1 MMCRSSVASGWLLLC
16 IASVTFGSPP
26 DIIMIAIDDLR
37 PMLGCYGDTRV
48 QSPNID
54 EIARRGVVFDH
65 AYCQYAK
72 CGTSRLS
79 LMTGLRPD
87 SVGVFSN
94 NYKDVARFRKRQPKT
109 HSIARW
115 LKDAG
120 YHTQSFGKIYHDG
133 WDSPDDWSMPSQPGR
148 EREMWEVVDARN
160 PQTPTRIADRLDC
173 PAIQSPDVPDEH
185 FFAGRMTQAVLQT
198 LDEAPA
204 DKPLFLAIGYR
215 RPHLPFV
222 APRKYFD
229 LYDPDESWLAA
240 NREPS
245 LQAPVMAWFNSD
257 GYVGTAKRRGRM
269 MPVRPDRLEA
279 IQWNGYE
286 MRSYQGI
293 PDSGVLS
300 DKQQIE
306 LQHAYAACISYV
318 DAQLGKV
325 LDRLKASDR
334 YRDAILL
341 LWSDHGW
348 HLGEHSAWGKM
359 TNFEVATRV
368 PLVIASP
375 QFASAR
381 TESIAELVDLY
392 PTICDLAGIEPPQ
405 HLEGSSLVNVLRN
418 PSTQSESIALSQ
430 YARFQNQFMGRAIR
444 TKQYRYVAWF
454 DQNNGRVVAR
464 ELYDHESDPNETEN
478 LAEQESHRETVQ
490 RLHSTLHQS
499 FHLSSDGVTGHGGG
513 ENVSE

>member
-1 MMCRSSVASGWLLLC
+1 MMVRCGSTPGLLLLC
-16 IASVTFGSPP
+16 ITTVSFGSPP
-26 DIIMIAIDDLR
+26 DIVMIAIDDLR
-37 PMLGCYGDTRV
+37 PMLGCYGDPRV
-48 QSPNID
+48 KSPNID
-54 EIARRGVVFDH
+54 QLARQGVVFDH

-94 NYKDVARFRKRQPKT
+94 NQKDVARFRKRRPTT
-109 HSIARW
+109 HSLARW

-160 PQTPTRIADRLDC
+160 PERPTRIADRLDC
-173 PAIQSPDVPDEH
+173 PIIQSPDVPDEH
-185 FFAGRMTQAVLQT
+185 FFAGRMTRSVLRT
-198 LDEAPA
+198 LEDAPP
-204 DKPLFLAIGYR
+204 DKPLFLAVGYR

-229 LYDPDESWLAA
+229 LYEPDQSWLAI

-245 LQAPVMAWFNSD
+245 HSAPVMAWFNSD
-257 GYVGTAKRRGRM
+257 GYVGTAKRRGRV
-269 MPVRPDRLEA
+269 MPARPNRLEA

-300 DKQQIE
+300 EEQQLE

-318 DAQLGKV
+318 DAQLGRV
-325 LDRLKASDR
+325 LDHLRASDR
-334 YRDAILL
+334 YREAILI

-368 PLVIASP
+368 PLIIASP

-381 TESIAELVDLY
+381 TDTITELVDLY

-418 PSTQSESIALSQ
+418 PNAESESFALSQ
-430 YARFQNQFMGRAIR
+430 YTRFQDQYMGRAIR
-444 TKQYRYVAWF
+444 TRRYRYVAWF
-454 DQNNGRVVAR
+454 EQSDNRVVAR
-464 ELYDHESDPNETEN
+464 ELYDHQTDPSETVN
-478 LAEQESHRETVQ
+478 LAEKESHRKIVQ
-490 RLHSTLHQS
+490 RLHSRLHQS
-499 FHLSSDGVTGHGGG
+499 FHLPRDGLTEHAGSEGGT
-513 ENVSE
+513 E